1 MSYEVMLTPTAQRY
15 LDKFDKEL
23 QRRFF
28 NKIEKLKENPDIYG
42 KPLRWPLA
50 GKWELRFEKR
60 WRIVYVINQKDKRV
74 EIEAV
79 WHKDEF

>member
-1 MSYEVMLTPTAQRY
+1 MAYEIKMTPTAEKD
-15 LDKFDKEL
+15 LGKFDREL

-28 NKIEKLKENPDIYG
+28 NKIEKLKEYPDIYG
-42 KPLRWPLA
+42 KPLKYDLA

-60 WRIVYVINQKDKRV
+60 WRIIFVINQKDKQV

>member
-1 MSYEVMLTPTAQRY
+1 MAYGVIISPTAEEDLR
-15 LDKFDKEL
+15 KFDGEL

-28 NKIEKLKENPDIYG
+28 NKIDKLKNSPSIYG

-50 GKWELRFEKR
+50 GKWELRFERR
-60 WRIVYVINQKDKRV
+60 WRIVYAINERDKMV
-74 EIEAV
+74 EIVAI

>member
-1 MSYEVMLTPTAQRY
+1 MAYEVIISPTAEKD
-15 LDKFDKEL
+15 LGKFDKEL

-28 NKIEKLKENPDIYG
+28 NKIEKLKDYPSVYG

-60 WRIVYVINQKDKRV
+60 WRIVYIINEAGKRV
-74 EIEAV
+74 EIVAI

>member
-1 MSYEVMLTPTAQRY
+1 MGYAVKITPAAEKDLR
-15 LDKFDKEL
+15 LFDREL

-28 NKIEKLKENPDIYG
+28 RKIEKLREAPDVYG
-42 KPLRWPLA
+42 KPLRYDLA

-60 WRIVYVINQKDKRV
+60 WRIVYVISEKARQM
-74 EIEAV
+74 EIEAI